1 MELVIPN
8 ITNAT
13 PNKGKMIFA
22 IGKGPAFGALDVIPI
37 AMIVHRE
44 PKMAV
49 ITPPAIEPVSLGRC
63 LPCFPEI
70 MNDS

>member
-1 MELVIPN
+1 
-8 ITNAT
+8 
-13 PNKGKMIFA
+13 MIFA